1 MNRRSTLT
9 PRFLTVALA
18 ALAFF
23 SACAKKSGPDQAA
36 NGSAAAHDHNFPAP
50 HGGTLVELGNH
61 LYLLELV
68 HDRDAGK
75 LTGYILDAHAENFI
89 RSPLAAIDLVVNHDG
104 ATTPLSLIAVANSA
118 TGETVGNSAE
128 FAAEA
133 DWLKTTAPLN
143 ITIPILMFRGATFTD
158 ITARLEK

>member
-1 MNRRSTLT
+1 MHHLLLALT
-9 PRFLTVALA
+9 LA
-18 ALAFF
+18 AATFL
-23 SACAKKSGPDQAA
+23 SGCAKQSTDNDR
-36 NGSAAAHDHNFPAP
+36 NGSSAAAAAHDHNFPAP

-68 HDRDAGK
+68 HDPAAGK
-75 LTGYILDAHAENFI
+75 LTAYLLDAHAENFI
-89 RSPLAAIDLVVNHDG
+89 RSPLAAIDLLVSRDG
-104 ATTPLSLIAVANSA
+104 APAPLSLVAVANSA

-133 DWLKTTAPLN
+133 EWLKTAAPLN